1 MAESSDEER
10 GEPRSG
16 KEGDEE
22 PAGAKREQADLRED
36 CRDRLESRH
45 AEDVPRSRSRGP
57 ALSAPLRVAV
67 LTVSDR
73 SFRGER
79 EDRGGPAVAEA
90 ARRLLGAEVVETQVV
105 SDEKDDIVWH
115 LTRFADNVL
124 VDVVLT
130 TGGTGISE
138 RDVTPEATRSVISLE
153 LPGLPEAM
161 RAASRAALP
170 SAMLSRQV
178 GGIRGKT
185 LVVNLPGSPR
195 GAVECLE
202 AIAAALPH
210 AVAMLRG
217 EGAEAHPTPLRA

>member
-1 MAESSDEER
+1 M
-10 GEPRSG
+10 
-16 KEGDEE
+16 
-22 PAGAKREQADLRED
+22 
-36 CRDRLESRH
+36 
-45 AEDVPRSRSRGP
+45 
-57 ALSAPLRVAV
+57 SAPLRLAI

-73 SFRGER
+73 SARGER
-79 EDRGGPAVAEA
+79 EDRGGPAVADA

-105 SDEKDDIVWH
+105 PDEKDDIVWH

-124 VDVVLT
+124 ADLVLT
-130 TGGTGISE
+130 TGGTGISD

-161 RAASRAALP
+161 RAASRSALP

-178 GGIRGKT
+178 AGIRGKT

-202 AIAAALPH
+202 AIAGALPH
-210 AVAMLRG
+210 AVSMLRD
-217 EGAEAHPTPLRA
+217 EDAEMHPAPLRT

>member
-1 MAESSDEER
+1 MN
-10 GEPRSG
+10 
-16 KEGDEE
+16 
-22 PAGAKREQADLRED
+22 
-36 CRDRLESRH
+36 
-45 AEDVPRSRSRGP
+45 
-57 ALSAPLRVAV
+57 APLGVAV

-79 EDRGGPAVAEA
+79 EDRGGPAVADA
-90 ARRLLGAEVVETQVV
+90 ARSLLGADVVELLVV
-105 SDEKDDIVWH
+105 PDEKDDIAWN
-115 LTRFADNVL
+115 LTRLADNVR
-124 VDVVLT
+124 VDLVLT

-138 RDVTPEATRSVISLE
+138 RDVTPEATRAVITRE
-153 LPGLPEAM
+153 LPGLGEAM

-170 SAMLSRQV
+170 TAMLSRQV
-178 GGIRGKT
+178 AGIRGKT

-217 EGAEAHPTPLRA
+217 DAPDAHPARDPRS

>member
-1 MAESSDEER
+1 MN
-10 GEPRSG
+10 P
-16 KEGDEE
+16 
-22 PAGAKREQADLRED
+22 
-36 CRDRLESRH
+36 
-45 AEDVPRSRSRGP
+45 
-57 ALSAPLRVAV
+57 PLRVAV

-79 EDRGGPAVAEA
+79 EDRGGPAVADA
-90 ARRLLGAEVVETQVV
+90 AQRLLGAEVVEVQVV
-105 SDEKDDIVWH
+105 PDEKDDIVWH

-130 TGGTGISE
+130 TGGTGVSP
-138 RDVTPEATRSVISLE
+138 RDVTPEATRSVLAME

-161 RAASRAALP
+161 RAASRVALP

-178 GGIRGKT
+178 AGIRGKT
-185 LVVNLPGSPR
+185 LVVNLPGSPQ

-210 AVAMLRG
+210 AVSMLRG
-217 EGAEAHPTPLRA
+217 SAPDAHPARDPRA

>member
-1 MAESSDEER
+1 MT
-10 GEPRSG
+10 
-16 KEGDEE
+16 
-22 PAGAKREQADLRED
+22 
-36 CRDRLESRH
+36 
-45 AEDVPRSRSRGP
+45 
-57 ALSAPLRVAV
+57 APLRVAV

-73 SFRGER
+73 SARGER

-90 ARRLLGAEVVETQVV
+90 ARRLLGAEVVEAQVV
-105 SDEKDDIVWH
+105 PDEKDDIVWH

-124 VDVVLT
+124 ADLVLT

-153 LPGLPEAM
+153 LPGLAEAM

-178 GGIRGKT
+178 AGIRGKT

-217 EGAEAHPTPLRA
+217 EGAGAHPAPLRA